1 MPSRRE
7 IIHSAE
13 LVPTDIDLL
22 VVLGK
27 QIGIRSTMDD
37 IRKSP
42 DHLSDASCINVLA
55 AGILYEDH
63 PKTHILFSGNTKALF
78 PQAAA
83 SFLFKH
89 FPNIPSQAVLPP
101 HEDSRDTQSS
111 AENIAKIVRAGDFA
125 GTALVTVGYHAERA
139 ADEFDRSGVQ
149 LEAVVA
155 AEDIVKNDG
164 THSEFMAAYEGLG
177 WIIEAEKIK
186 EAGIRNLHLSRLGHL
201 AARLTRP

>member
-1 MPSRRE
+1 MK
-7 IIHSAE
+7 IIPKHTSCFLATPKPCS
-13 LVPTDIDLL
+13 LKLL
-22 VVLGK
+22 PASYSSIS
-27 QIGIRSTMDD
+27 QIF
-37 IRKSP
+37 P
-42 DHLSDASCINVLA
+42 
-55 AGILYEDH
+55 
-63 PKTHILFSGNTKALF
+63 PKPFC
-78 PQAAA
+78 
-83 SFLFKH
+83 
-89 FPNIPSQAVLPP
+89 PP